1 MLDLTEAN
9 LEGCYR
15 LGNIHLC
22 KRLGALKSK
31 TVLLCLGTMYAQKF
45 RQSMELCQ
53 MDLMPLSENVLQLAN
68 NWFLIYSIA
77 TFTAYV
83 NCLNHSSAEHHLAI
97 GVNKIHIS
105 PTCNVKLKDHVLFS
119 DTSLR
124 VDSKIKQF
132 AWNLDDVSFSAS
144 EVEEADEILEQIA
157 SEGANHPT
165 LADVRQHTASGKRH
179 VKWIIFFILV
189 GVVEFIGLCVW
200 VVCFVSTHKWWLI
213 RKTLRVLANRVW
225 PAAEPALYDNPGT
238 ITQQSQDLPM
248 ATVSPPPLPV
258 LALPS
263 RRSRSQPP
271 DLPTV
276 FACTRHRLFN

>member
-1 MLDLTEAN
+1 
-9 LEGCYR
+9 
-15 LGNIHLC
+15 
-22 KRLGALKSK
+22 
-31 TVLLCLGTMYAQKF
+31 MYAQKF

-53 MDLMPLSENVLQLAN
+53 MDLVPLFENVLQLAD
-68 NWFLIYSIA
+68 NWFLIYSVA

-105 PTCNVKLKDHVLFS
+105 PTCNVKLKYHVLFS

-124 VDSKIKQF
+124 VNSKIKQF

-144 EVEEADEILEQIA
+144 EVEEADKILDQIA

-165 LADVRQHTASGKRH
+165 LADVWQHTTSGKRH
-179 VKWIIFFILV
+179 VKWLIFFILV
-189 GVVEFIGLCVW
+189 GVVAYIGLCVW
-200 VVCFVSTHKWWLI
+200 IVCFVSTHKWWLI
-213 RKTLRVLANRVW
+213 RKTLHVLANRVW
-225 PAAEPALYDNPGT
+225 PAAEPALYDNPGA
-238 ITQQSQDLPM
+238 IAQAQGEHIPM
-248 ATVSPPPLPV
+248 AAVSPPQPPPLPV

-263 RRSRSQPP
+263 HRSRSQPS

-276 FACTRHRLFN
+276 FAQTRHRLFN